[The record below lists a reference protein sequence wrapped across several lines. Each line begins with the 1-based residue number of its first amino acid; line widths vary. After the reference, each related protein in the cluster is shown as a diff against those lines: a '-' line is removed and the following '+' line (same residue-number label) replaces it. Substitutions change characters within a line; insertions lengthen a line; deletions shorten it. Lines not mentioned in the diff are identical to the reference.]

1 MAANNLLKIQLHSI
15 AREKLVALKQFPSL
29 PFHYAEFS
37 NANYLRPL
45 NMNQIRSKKGLN
57 TGVYVSI
64 FYIKFVRLINFIN
77 NIELPAN
84 GKPARTKTQGTF
96 S

>member
-29 PFHYAEFS
+29 PFHCAEFS

-45 NMNQIRSKKGLN
+45 NTSQIKTADGKYEPNKEKGRLN
-57 TGVYVSI
+57 KDI
-64 FYIKFVRLINFIN
+64 
-77 NIELPAN
+77 
-84 GKPARTKTQGTF
+84 PARGGNV
-96 S
+96 